1 MSFHYDPDAFWTAH
15 GPYLARE
22 SVGPAHLAQEA
33 ILRELLHEIR
43 PIHSV
48 IDVGCGQ
55 GRLAAVLRQEL
66 PHANYTGMDLGQA
79 QLDGTKRVRPD
90 GTFILSKLQ
99 DYSPDRQWDLALA
112 SEVLLH
118 IPPTDI
124 QRACDNLKQMAGK
137 WLLTIDWTRKLSVK
151 TAEWNWLYDYE
162 SLMGKAFKKIPSG
175 DQTVFLWQM

>member
-1 MSFHYDPDAFWTAH
+1 MTFDPEFYWQAN
-15 GPYLARE
+15 GPYLATA
-22 SVGPAHLAQEA
+22 SVSPEHLETEG
-33 ILRELLHEIR
+33 IIRELLHEIA

-79 QLDGTKRVRPD
+79 QLDGTKLVRPD

-99 DYSPDRQWDLALA
+99 DYIPSRKWDLVLA

-118 IPPTDI
+118 IPPADI
-124 QRACDNLKQMAGK
+124 QQACAVLKEMAQR
-137 WLLTIDWTRKLSVK
+137 WILTVDWTQELGVP
-151 TAEWNWLYDYE
+151 TAHWNWLHDYE
-162 SLMGKAFKKIPSG
+162 SLLGQPFKAIQSG
-175 DQTVFLWQM
+175 IQTVFLWKADA